1 MNQMTPPDARI
12 AIHCERLSVQGDGRP
27 VLDAITLA
35 VPRGAVVGLVGRNG
49 AGKSTLLRCL
59 VGLTAP
65 GAGASS
71 LLGCPSLA
79 LTDAVRGRL
88 GYVAQTPDLFDW
100 MTVHEH
106 LETIGRAYPTWNDER
121 ILILAGRLGLQLGQS
136 VRKLSGGDQQKLAV
150 VLALAHA
157 PDLLI
162 LDEPVSS
169 LDPMTRR
176 EFMRAL
182 FIEHD
187 ADDGAPASAPTIVI
201 SSHLLGDLERVASHI
216 AFLHDGRL
224 QLFDSWDAMLEHY
237 RLLPLAAADGFA
249 DAVVFRNRSQCLVDA
264 RRAPRAADSGHIGS
278 LDALFVALNS

>member
-1 MNQMTPPDARI
+1 MNQMTPPDAGI

-121 ILILAGRLGLQLGQS
+121 SLILAGRLGLQLGQS

-150 VLALAHA
+150 VLAHAHA
-157 PDLLI
+157 PD
-162 LDEPVSS
+162 
-169 LDPMTRR
+169 
-176 EFMRAL
+176 
-182 FIEHD
+182 D
-187 ADDGAPASAPTIVI
+187 APRIHA
-201 SSHLLGDLERVASHI
+201 
-216 AFLHDGRL
+216 RL
-224 QLFDSWDAMLEHY
+224 VH
-237 RLLPLAAADGFA
+237 R
-249 DAVVFRNRSQCLVDA
+249 A
-264 RRAPRAADSGHIGS
+264 RRRRRRARVRADHRHLQPPAGRPRTGGLAHRLPA
-278 LDALFVALNS
+278 